1 MTTNHPNSG
10 GARDMLISEFAGDP
24 DMQELIKLF
33 VDEMPQRIDVLL
45 DCWRRGAVI
54 ELRRVAHQMKGACG
68 GYGFPQVGVV
78 AGELESTLAELSQRG
93 DAGGLEGLREQI
105 DDLVSLCRRISAE
118 SPHPI

>member
-1 MTTNHPNSG
+1 MTTNHPDG
-10 GARDMLISEFAGDP
+10 GGTRDMLISEFAGDP

-33 VDEMPQRIDVLL
+33 VDEMPQRIDTLL
-45 DCWRRGAVI
+45 DCWRRGAVV

-68 GYGFPQVGVV
+68 GYGFPQVGHV
-78 AGELESTLAELSQRG
+78 AGALESSLAEISQRSE
-93 DAGGLEGLREQI
+93 AGGLEGLREQI